1 MKFSNIT
8 TKLNIRIIGVVLLLM
23 ITTST
28 YNHWLS
34 WQEEN
39 EKNIKLSNFFYE
51 LLNTNYDNLERE
63 FKDLGLDNDK
73 IVFKINTNSSNIVML
88 FPKNKDKP
96 LKYSNYYIAINFN
109 DEIKIKY
116 VVDEEELLDEEL
128 KLISSI
134 NPIVH
139 LVHPL

>member
-1 MKFSNIT
+1 MKIA
-8 TKLNIRIIGVVLLLM
+8 
-23 ITTST
+23 
-28 YNHWLS
+28 
-34 WQEEN
+34 N

-63 FKDLGLDNDK
+63 FKDLGLDTDK
-73 IVFKINTNSSNIVML
+73 IVFKINTNLSNIVML

-96 LKYSNYYIAINFN
+96 LKYSNYYIAINF
-109 DEIKIKY
+109 DDDVKIKY

-134 NPIVH
+134 IGVLKDNLSSYSKTELEEIMK
-139 LVHPL
+139 LTN

>member
-1 MKFSNIT
+1 MKIA
-8 TKLNIRIIGVVLLLM
+8 
-23 ITTST
+23 
-28 YNHWLS
+28 
-34 WQEEN
+34 N

-51 LLNTNYDNLERE
+51 LINTNYDNLERE

-134 NPIVH
+134 IGVLKDNLGGYFKIE
-139 LVHPL
+139 LEEIMKLSN

>member
-1 MKFSNIT
+1 MKIA
-8 TKLNIRIIGVVLLLM
+8 
-23 ITTST
+23 
-28 YNHWLS
+28 
-34 WQEEN
+34 N

-63 FKDLGLDNDK
+63 FKGLGLDTDK

-134 NPIVH
+134 IGVLKDNLSGYFKTELEEIMK
-139 LVHPL
+139 LSN

>member
-1 MKFSNIT
+1 MKIA
-8 TKLNIRIIGVVLLLM
+8 
-23 ITTST
+23 
-28 YNHWLS
+28 
-34 WQEEN
+34 N

-51 LLNTNYDNLERE
+51 LLNINYDNLERE
-63 FKDLGLDNDK
+63 FKDLGLDTDK

-134 NPIVH
+134 IGVLKDNLSGYFKTELEEIMK
-139 LVHPL
+139 LSN

>member
-1 MKFSNIT
+1 MKIA
-8 TKLNIRIIGVVLLLM
+8 
-23 ITTST
+23 
-28 YNHWLS
+28 
-34 WQEEN
+34 N
-39 EKNIKLSNFFYE
+39 EKSIKLSNFFYE

-63 FKDLGLDNDK
+63 FKDLGLDTDK

-134 NPIVH
+134 IGVLKGSLSVYSKSELEEITKLTN
-139 LVHPL
+139 

>member
-1 MKFSNIT
+1 MKIA
-8 TKLNIRIIGVVLLLM
+8 
-23 ITTST
+23 
-28 YNHWLS
+28 
-34 WQEEN
+34 N

-63 FKDLGLDNDK
+63 FKDLGLDTDK

-134 NPIVH
+134 IGVLKDNLGGYFKTELEEIMK
-139 LVHPL
+139 LSN

>member
-1 MKFSNIT
+1 MKIA
-8 TKLNIRIIGVVLLLM
+8 
-23 ITTST
+23 
-28 YNHWLS
+28 
-34 WQEEN
+34 N

-63 FKDLGLDNDK
+63 FKDLGLDTDK
-73 IVFKINTNSSNIVML
+73 IVFKINTNLSNIVML

-96 LKYSNYYIAINFN
+96 LKYSNYYIAINF
-109 DEIKIKY
+109 DDDVKIKY

-134 NPIVH
+134 IGVLKDNLDGYFKIE
-139 LVHPL
+139 LEEIMKLSN

>member
-1 MKFSNIT
+1 MKIA
-8 TKLNIRIIGVVLLLM
+8 
-23 ITTST
+23 
-28 YNHWLS
+28 
-34 WQEEN
+34 N
-39 EKNIKLSNFFYE
+39 EKNIKLSNFFYK
-51 LLNTNYDNLERE
+51 LLNTNYDNLERK
-63 FKDLGLDNDK
+63 FKDLGLDTDK
-73 IVFKINTNSSNIVML
+73 IVFKINTNLSNIVML

-134 NPIVH
+134 IGVLKDNLSSYSKTELEEIMK
-139 LVHPL
+139 LTN

>member
-1 MKFSNIT
+1 MKIT
-8 TKLNIRIIGVVLLLM
+8 
-23 ITTST
+23 
-28 YNHWLS
+28 
-34 WQEEN
+34 N

-63 FKDLGLDNDK
+63 FKDLGLDTDK

-134 NPIVH
+134 IGVLKDNLGGYFKTELEEIMK
-139 LVHPL
+139 LSN

>member
-1 MKFSNIT
+1 MKIA
-8 TKLNIRIIGVVLLLM
+8 
-23 ITTST
+23 
-28 YNHWLS
+28 
-34 WQEEN
+34 N

-63 FKDLGLDNDK
+63 FKDLGLDTDK
-73 IVFKINTNSSNIVML
+73 IVFKINTNLSNIVML

-96 LKYSNYYIAINFN
+96 LKYSNYYIAINF
-109 DEIKIKY
+109 DDDVKIKY

-134 NPIVH
+134 IGVLKDNLDGYFKIE
-139 LVHPL
+139 LEEIMKLTN

>member
-1 MKFSNIT
+1 MKIA
-8 TKLNIRIIGVVLLLM
+8 
-23 ITTST
+23 
-28 YNHWLS
+28 
-34 WQEEN
+34 N
-39 EKNIKLSNFFYE
+39 EKSIKLSNFFYE

-63 FKDLGLDNDK
+63 FKDLGLDTDK

-96 LKYSNYYIAINFN
+96 LKYSNYYIAINF
-109 DEIKIKY
+109 DDDVKIKY

-134 NPIVH
+134 IGVLKDNLSSYSKTELEEIIK
-139 LVHPL
+139 LTN

>member
-1 MKFSNIT
+1 MKIA
-8 TKLNIRIIGVVLLLM
+8 
-23 ITTST
+23 
-28 YNHWLS
+28 
-34 WQEEN
+34 N

-63 FKDLGLDNDK
+63 FKDLGLDTDK
-73 IVFKINTNSSNIVML
+73 IVFKISTNLSNIVML

-96 LKYSNYYIAINFN
+96 LKYSNYYIAINF
-109 DEIKIKY
+109 DDDVKIKY

-134 NPIVH
+134 IGVLKDNLSSYSKTELEEIMK
-139 LVHPL
+139 LTN

>member
-1 MKFSNIT
+1 MKIA
-8 TKLNIRIIGVVLLLM
+8 
-23 ITTST
+23 
-28 YNHWLS
+28 
-34 WQEEN
+34 N

-63 FKDLGLDNDK
+63 FKGLGLDTDK
-73 IVFKINTNSSNIVML
+73 IVFKINNNLSNIVML

-116 VVDEEELLDEEL
+116 VVDEEELLEEEL
-128 KLISSI
+128 KLVSSLI
-134 NPIVH
+134 NI
-139 LVHPL
+139 LKTNLSNYSKTELEEIMKLTN

>member
-1 MKFSNIT
+1 MKIA
-8 TKLNIRIIGVVLLLM
+8 
-23 ITTST
+23 
-28 YNHWLS
+28 
-34 WQEEN
+34 N

-63 FKDLGLDNDK
+63 FKDLGLDTDK
-73 IVFKINTNSSNIVML
+73 IVFKINTNLSNIVML

-134 NPIVH
+134 IGVLKGSLSVYSKSELEEITKLTN
-139 LVHPL
+139 

>member
-1 MKFSNIT
+1 MKIA
-8 TKLNIRIIGVVLLLM
+8 
-23 ITTST
+23 
-28 YNHWLS
+28 
-34 WQEEN
+34 N

-63 FKDLGLDNDK
+63 FKDLGLDTDK

-134 NPIVH
+134 IGVLKGSLSVYSKSELEEITKLTN
-139 LVHPL
+139 

>member
-1 MKFSNIT
+1 MKIA
-8 TKLNIRIIGVVLLLM
+8 
-23 ITTST
+23 
-28 YNHWLS
+28 
-34 WQEEN
+34 N

-63 FKDLGLDNDK
+63 FKGLGLDTDK
-73 IVFKINTNSSNIVML
+73 IVFKINNNLSNIVML

-96 LKYSNYYIAINFN
+96 LKYFNYYLAINF
-109 DEIKIKY
+109 DDDVKIKY

-134 NPIVH
+134 IGVLKDNLSSYSKTKLEEIIK
-139 LVHPL
+139 LTN

>member
-1 MKFSNIT
+1 MKIA
-8 TKLNIRIIGVVLLLM
+8 
-23 ITTST
+23 
-28 YNHWLS
+28 
-34 WQEEN
+34 N

-63 FKDLGLDNDK
+63 FKGLGLDTDK
-73 IVFKINTNSSNIVML
+73 IVFKINNNLSNIVML

-96 LKYSNYYIAINFN
+96 LKYFNYYLAINF
-109 DEIKIKY
+109 DDDVKIKY

-134 NPIVH
+134 IGVLKDNLSSYPKTELEEIMK
-139 LVHPL
+139 LTN

>member
-1 MKFSNIT
+1 MKIA
-8 TKLNIRIIGVVLLLM
+8 
-23 ITTST
+23 
-28 YNHWLS
+28 
-34 WQEEN
+34 N

-51 LLNTNYDNLERE
+51 LINTNYDNLERE
-63 FKDLGLDNDK
+63 FKDLGLDTDK
-73 IVFKINTNSSNIVML
+73 IVFKINTNLSNIVML

-128 KLISSI
+128 KLISSLI
-134 NPIVH
+134 GVLKDNLDGYFKIE
-139 LVHPL
+139 LEEIMKLSN

>member
-1 MKFSNIT
+1 MKIA
-8 TKLNIRIIGVVLLLM
+8 
-23 ITTST
+23 
-28 YNHWLS
+28 
-34 WQEEN
+34 N
-39 EKNIKLSNFFYE
+39 EKSIKLSNFFYE

-63 FKDLGLDNDK
+63 FKDLGLDTDK

-96 LKYSNYYIAINFN
+96 LMYSNYYIAINF
-109 DEIKIKY
+109 DDDVKIKY

-134 NPIVH
+134 IGVLKDNLSSYSKTELEEIMK
-139 LVHPL
+139 LSN

>member
-1 MKFSNIT
+1 MKIA
-8 TKLNIRIIGVVLLLM
+8 
-23 ITTST
+23 
-28 YNHWLS
+28 
-34 WQEEN
+34 N

-63 FKDLGLDNDK
+63 FKGLELDTDK
-73 IVFKINTNSSNIVML
+73 IVFKINNNLSNIVML

-116 VVDEEELLDEEL
+116 VVDEEELLEEEL
-128 KLISSI
+128 KLVSSLI
-134 NPIVH
+134 NI
-139 LVHPL
+139 LKTNLSNYSKTELEEIMKLTN

>member
-1 MKFSNIT
+1 MKIA
-8 TKLNIRIIGVVLLLM
+8 
-23 ITTST
+23 
-28 YNHWLS
+28 
-34 WQEEN
+34 N

-63 FKDLGLDNDK
+63 FKDLGLDTDK
-73 IVFKINTNSSNIVML
+73 IVFKINTNLSNIVML

-128 KLISSI
+128 KLISSLI
-134 NPIVH
+134 GVLKDNLDGYFKIE
-139 LVHPL
+139 LEEIMKLSN